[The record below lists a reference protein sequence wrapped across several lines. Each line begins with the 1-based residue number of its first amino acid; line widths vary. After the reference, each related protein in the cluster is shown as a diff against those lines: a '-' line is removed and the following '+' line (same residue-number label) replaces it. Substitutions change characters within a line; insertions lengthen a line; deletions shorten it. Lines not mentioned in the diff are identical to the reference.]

1 MSGWK
6 AEPFLEVIFRRIM
19 KKIKMYQI
27 VPDGFGASIGVNA
40 FFGSRQNR
48 FWGPFAGIFG
58 FRILFIWGFSDVV

>member
-1 MSGWK
+1 
-6 AEPFLEVIFRRIM
+6 M